1 MSKKKLTYSLNYRR
15 PKSEYKNSDE
25 LMICIRYY
33 HRCAKTNKTKIIK
46 KSTGIKCKLSDWNS
60 DWHKSSNRSPI
71 KDSDPNYKKKN
82 KLLKEKVKTFDINEL
97 LKNVKNDS
105 FSSYLNSK
113 LPKGDLDKK
122 WTTHKN
128 AINLVSPANKRN
140 IDIIVVGTGLAGG
153 SACATLAELGYN
165 VKAFCFQ
172 DSPRRAHSIAAQGG
186 INAAKNYQGDGDS
199 IYRLFYDTV
208 KGGDYRSREENVYRL
223 AEVSANI
230 IDQCVAQ
237 GVPFARDYGGLLDNR
252 SFGGV
257 LVSRTFYAK
266 GQTGQQLLLGA
277 YSAMNR
283 QIARGK
289 IKMYNRH
296 EMLDVVLVDGKARG
310 IITRN
315 LVNGEIERHSA
326 HAVVLATGGYG
337 NVFYLST
344 NAMGSNVTA
353 AWKAHKRGAYFANP
367 CFTQIHPTCIPVSG
381 DHQSK
386 LTLMSESLRNDGRIW
401 VPKNIEDVEGIRN
414 GNLKPTE
421 IKEED
426 RDYFLERRYPA
437 FGNLVPRDVASRA
450 AKERCDAGFGVNKTG
465 EAVYLDFASSIIRY
479 GKEQALVSGED
490 ENNNEVVK
498 KLGKEIIKRKY
509 GNLFQM
515 YEKIVDQNPYET
527 PMMIYPAVHYTMGG
541 IWVDYNLMTTIPG
554 LYAIGEANF
563 SDHGANR
570 LGASAL
576 MQGLADG
583 YFVLPYTIGDY
594 LSDEISTGPIANDS
608 EEFIIAEKE
617 AAKKLDK
624 LINNKGS
631 KSVDYFHKKLGKIM
645 WNKCGMARNKEELEL
660 AISEI
665 SQLRKQ
671 FWKEVKVPG
680 NQNEFNEELAK
691 AGRVADFLELGELF
705 AKDALEREESC
716 GGHFREEYQTKE
728 GEATRKKEFQFVSAW
743 EYVGEPRDAILHKE
757 KLEYKNIEVKERS
770 YK

>member
-1 MSKKKLTYSLNYRR
+1 MTKLNAQI
-15 PKSEYKNSDE
+15 PQ
-25 LMICIRYY
+25 
-33 HRCAKTNKTKIIK
+33 
-46 KSTGIKCKLSDWNS
+46 G
-60 DWHKSSNRSPI
+60 PI
-71 KDSDPNYKKKN
+71 AD
-82 KLLKEKVKTFDINEL
+82 
-97 LKNVKNDS
+97 
-105 FSSYLNSK
+105 
-113 LPKGDLDKK
+113 K
-122 WTTHKN
+122 WTNHKN
-128 AINLVSPANKRN
+128 NIRLVSPANKRL
-140 IDIIVVGTGLAGG
+140 IDVIVVGTGLAGG
-153 SACATLAELGYN
+153 SAAATLAELGYN

-199 IYRLFYDTV
+199 IHRLFYDTV
-208 KGGDYRSREENVYRL
+208 KGGDYRSREANVYRL
-223 AEVSANI
+223 AEVSTNI

-283 QIARGK
+283 QIGRGK
-289 IKMYNRH
+289 IKMYSRH
-296 EMLDVVLVDGKARG
+296 EMLDLVKVDGKARG

-315 LVNGEIERHSA
+315 LVTGEIERHAA
-326 HAVVLATGGYG
+326 HAVVIASGGYG
-337 NVFYLST
+337 NLFYLST

-353 AWKAHKRGAYFANP
+353 AWKIHKQGAYFANP

-401 VPKNIEDVEGIRN
+401 VPKKKEDAEAIREGR
-414 GNLKPTE
+414 LKPTDLA
-421 IKEED
+421 EED
-426 RDYFLERRYPA
+426 RDYYLERRYPA

-450 AKERCDAGFGVNKTG
+450 AKERCDEGYGVNKTG
-465 EAVYLDFASSIIRY
+465 EAVFLDFAAAIERY
-479 GKEQALVSGED
+479 GKEKAHVKGLD
-490 ENNNEVVK
+490 ENDNALIQ
-498 KLGKEIIKRKY
+498 KLGKQVIKAKY

-541 IWVDYNLMTTIPG
+541 VWVDYNLMTTIPG
-554 LYAIGEANF
+554 CFAIGEANF

-594 LSDEISTGPIANDS
+594 LSDDIRTGEISTDS
-608 EEFIIAEKE
+608 PEFEKAETDVRAQIDAFIK
-617 AAKKLDK
+617 
-624 LINNKGS
+624 NKGS
-631 KSVDYFHKKLGKIM
+631 KTVDYFHRKLGKII
-645 WNKCGMARNKEELEL
+645 WNKCGMSRNKKGLQE
-660 AISEI
+660 AIA
-665 SQLRKQ
+665 
-671 FWKEVKVPG
+671 EVKALREEFYKDVFVPG
-680 NQNEFNEELAK
+680 TADSFNEPLAK
-691 AGRVADFLELGELF
+691 ALRVADFLELGELF
-705 AKDALEREESC
+705 AKDALERTESC
-716 GGHFREEYQTKE
+716 GGHFREESQTPE
-728 GEATRKKEFQFVSAW
+728 GEALRDDKNYTFVSAW
-743 EYVGEPRDAILHKE
+743 EHKGEPSKAKLHKE
-757 KLEYKNIEVKERS
+757 ALEYENIELKTRS

>member
-1 MSKKKLTYSLNYRR
+1 MAKLDSKVPVGPL
-15 PKSEYKNSDE
+15 
-25 LMICIRYY
+25 
-33 HRCAKTNKTKIIK
+33 
-46 KSTGIKCKLSDWNS
+46 
-60 DWHKSSNRSPI
+60 
-71 KDSDPNYKKKN
+71 KD
-82 KLLKEKVKTFDINEL
+82 
-97 LKNVKNDS
+97 
-105 FSSYLNSK
+105 
-113 LPKGDLDKK
+113 K

-128 AINLVSPANKRN
+128 NINLVNPANKRN
-140 IDIIVVGTGLAGG
+140 IDVIVVGTGLAGG
-153 SACATLAELGYN
+153 SAAATLAELGYN

-199 IYRLFYDTV
+199 TYRLFYDTV
-208 KGGDYRSREENVYRL
+208 KGGDYRSREANVYRL

-283 QIARGK
+283 QIGRGK
-289 IKMYNRH
+289 IAMYNRH
-296 EMLDVVLVDGKARG
+296 EMLDVVIVDGKARG
-310 IITRN
+310 IIARN
-315 LVNGEIERHSA
+315 LVTGEIERHSA
-326 HAVVLATGGYG
+326 HAVVLGTGGYG
-337 NVFYLST
+337 NVFFLST

-367 CFTQIHPTCIPVSG
+367 CYTQIHPTCIPVSG

-401 VPKNIEDVEGIRN
+401 VPKKQEDAEAIRQ
-414 GNLKPTE
+414 GKLKPTQLA
-421 IKEED
+421 EED
-426 RDYFLERRYPA
+426 RDYYLERRYPA

-450 AKERCDAGFGVNKTG
+450 AKERCDAGFGVNATG
-465 EAVYLDFASSIIRY
+465 EAVYLDFASAIQRY
-479 GKEQALVSGED
+479 GKEQAHIKGLNEND
-490 ENNNEVVK
+490 ETLVK
-498 KLGKEIIKRKY
+498 KLGQEVVRSKY

-541 IWVDYNLMTTIPG
+541 IWVDYNLMTTVPG

-594 LSDEISTGPIANDS
+594 LSDDIRTGAIPTDS
-608 EEFIIAEKE
+608 KEFDEAEKAVKE
-617 AAKKLDK
+617 RLDFFV
-624 LINNKGS
+624 NNKGT
-631 KSVDYFHKKLGKIM
+631 KSVDYFHKRLGKVM
-645 WNKCGMARNKEELEL
+645 WNNVGMSRNEKGLKE
-660 AISEI
+660 AIEEI
-665 SQLRKQ
+665 KQ
-671 FWKEVKVPG
+671 IREEFWKDVRVPG
-680 NQNEFNEELAK
+680 GTDEFNEELAK

-705 AKDALEREESC
+705 AKDALHREESC
-716 GGHFREEYQTKE
+716 GGHFREESVELDGEQK
-728 GEATRKKEFQFVSAW
+728 GEAKRDDENYTYAAAW
-743 EYVGEPRDAILHKE
+743 EYKGEPSDAVLHKE
-757 KLEYKNIEVKERS
+757 ELEFKDIELKQRS

>member
-1 MSKKKLTYSLNYRR
+1 MSKKKLTYSLNYRK
-15 PKSEYKNSDE
+15 PKSEYNDSDE

-33 HRCAKTNKTKIIK
+33 HRCDKTHKTKVIK
-46 KSTGIKCKLSDWNS
+46 KSTGIKCKLQDWNS
-60 DWHKSSNRSPI
+60 DWHKTSLRSPI

-82 KLLKEKVKTFDINEL
+82 KILKDKVKTFNLDDL
-97 LKNVKNDS
+97 FSTVKNDS

-113 LPKGDLDKK
+113 LPIGPLDKK
-122 WTTHKN
+122 WTNHKN
-128 AINLVSPANKRN
+128 TIDLVSPANKRN
-140 IDIIVVGTGLAGG
+140 IDVIVVGTGLAGG

-165 VKAFCFQ
+165 VNAFCFQ

-199 IYRLFYDTV
+199 TYRLFYDTV

-289 IKMYNRH
+289 IQMFNRH

-315 LVNGEIERHSA
+315 LVNGKVERHSA

-401 VPKNIEDVEGIRN
+401 VPKNVEDVDKIRN
-414 GNLKPTE
+414 GTLKPTE
-421 IKEED
+421 INEEN

-465 EAVYLDFASSIIRY
+465 EAVYLDFASAITRY
-479 GKEQALVSGED
+479 GKEQALVTGKDDSND
-490 ENNNEVVK
+490 EIIQT
-498 KLGKEIIKRKY
+498 LGKEIIKKKY

-541 IWVDYNLMTTIPG
+541 VWVDYNLMTTVPG

-594 LSDEISTGPIANDS
+594 LSDDISTGPIANDT
-608 EEFIIAEKE
+608 EEFLAAENE
-617 AAKKLDK
+617 AKQKLEFFV
-624 LINNKGS
+624 NNKGS

-645 WNKCGMARNKEELEL
+645 WNKCGMARNKKDLES

-665 SQLRKQ
+665 SKLRKE
-671 FWKEVKVPG
+671 FWSEVKVPG
-680 NQNEFNEELAK
+680 DKNEFNEELAK

-743 EYVGEPRDAILHKE
+743 EYVGEPKNAILHKE
-757 KLEYKNIEVKERS
+757 KLEYQNIEVKERS

>member
-1 MSKKKLTYSLNYRR
+1 MALDSKIPQGPIADKWTN
-15 PKSEYKNSDE
+15 YKN
-25 LMICIRYY
+25 
-33 HRCAKTNKTKIIK
+33 H
-46 KSTGIKCKLSDWNS
+46 
-60 DWHKSSNRSPI
+60 
-71 KDSDPNYKKKN
+71 
-82 KLLKEKVKTFDINEL
+82 
-97 LKNVKNDS
+97 
-105 FSSYLNSK
+105 
-113 LPKGDLDKK
+113 
-122 WTTHKN
+122 
-128 AINLVSPANKRN
+128 INLVNPANKRL
-140 IDIIVVGTGLAGG
+140 IDVIVVGTGLAGG
-153 SACATLAELGYN
+153 SAAATLAELGYN

-199 IYRLFYDTV
+199 TYRLFYDTV
-208 KGGDYRSREENVYRL
+208 KGGDYRSREANVYRL

-237 GVPFARDYGGLLDNR
+237 GVPFAREYGGLLDNR

-257 LVSRTFYAK
+257 LVSRTFYAA

-283 QIARGK
+283 QIGRGK

-296 EMLDVVLVDGKARG
+296 EMLDVVIVDGKARG

-315 LVNGEIERHSA
+315 LITGEIERHSA
-326 HAVVLATGGYG
+326 HAVVLGTGGYG
-337 NVFYLST
+337 NVFFLST

-367 CFTQIHPTCIPVSG
+367 CYTQIHPTCIPVSG

-401 VPKNIEDVEGIRN
+401 VPKHMKDVEAIRA
-414 GNLKPTE
+414 GQLKPTQ
-421 IKEED
+421 IAEED
-426 RDYFLERRYPA
+426 RDYYLERRYPA

-450 AKERCDAGFGVNKTG
+450 AKERCDAGYGVNATG
-465 EAVYLDFASSIIRY
+465 EAVYLDFASAIQRY
-479 GKEQALVSGED
+479 GKEQAHIKGLD
-490 ENNNEVVK
+490 ENDAALVK
-498 KLGKEIIKRKY
+498 KLGQEVVRVKY

-541 IWVDYNLMTTIPG
+541 IWVDYNLMTTVPG

-594 LSDEISTGPIANDS
+594 LADDIRTGPISTDS
-608 EEFIIAEKE
+608 KEFEEAEKNVKDRI
-617 AAKKLDK
+617 AS
-624 LINNKGS
+624 LINNNGS
-631 KSVDYFHKKLGKIM
+631 HSVDYFHKKLGKIM
-645 WNKCGMARNKEELEL
+645 WNKVGMSRNEKGLKE
-660 AISEI
+660 AIEEI
-665 SQLRKQ
+665 STLRKE
-671 FWKEVKVPG
+671 FWADVKVPG
-680 NQNEFNEELAK
+680 TADEYNEELAK

-705 AKDALEREESC
+705 AKDALHRTESC
-716 GGHFREEYQTKE
+716 GGHFREESVEEDGPQK
-728 GEATRKKEFQFVSAW
+728 GEAKRDDENFTYVAAW
-743 EYVGEPRDAILHKE
+743 EYKGEPKDAVLHKE
-757 KLEYKNIEVKERS
+757 DLEFKDIELKQRS

>member
-1 MSKKKLTYSLNYRR
+1 MALDSKT
-15 PKSEYKNSDE
+15 PKGPIADKWTNYKNH
-25 LMICIRYY
+25 I
-33 HRCAKTNKTKIIK
+33 
-46 KSTGIKCKLSDWNS
+46 
-60 DWHKSSNRSPI
+60 
-71 KDSDPNYKKKN
+71 
-82 KLLKEKVKTFDINEL
+82 
-97 LKNVKNDS
+97 
-105 FSSYLNSK
+105 
-113 LPKGDLDKK
+113 DLV
-122 WTTHKN
+122 N
-128 AINLVSPANKRN
+128 PANKRN

-153 SACATLAELGYN
+153 SAAATLAELGYN

-199 IYRLFYDTV
+199 TYRLFYDTV
-208 KGGDYRSREENVYRL
+208 KGGDYRSREANVYRL

-257 LVSRTFYAK
+257 LVSRTFYAA

-283 QIARGK
+283 QIGRGK

-296 EMLDVVLVDGKARG
+296 EMLDVVKVDGKARG

-315 LVNGEIERHSA
+315 LITGEVERHSA
-326 HAVVLATGGYG
+326 HAVVLGTGGYG
-337 NVFYLST
+337 NVFFLST

-367 CFTQIHPTCIPVSG
+367 CYTQIHPTCIPVSG

-401 VPKNIEDVEGIRN
+401 VPKHMKDVEAIKAGT
-414 GNLKPTE
+414 LKPKDLAE
-421 IKEED
+421 AD
-426 RDYFLERRYPA
+426 RDYYLERRYPA

-450 AKERCDAGFGVNKTG
+450 AKERCDAGYGVNATG
-465 EAVYLDFASSIIRY
+465 EAVFLDFASAIQRY
-479 GKEQALVSGED
+479 GKETAHVKGLD
-490 ENNNEVVK
+490 ENDAALVK
-498 KLGKEIIKRKY
+498 KLGQEVVKNKY

-515 YEKIVDQNPYET
+515 YEKIVDQDPYNT

-541 IWVDYNLMTTIPG
+541 IWVDYNLMTTVPG
-554 LYAIGEANF
+554 LYCIGEANF

-594 LSDEISTGPIANDS
+594 LSDDIRTGTISTDS
-608 EEFIIAEKE
+608 KEFEEAEKE
-617 AAKKLDK
+617 VKEKLNFFVTNEGK
-624 LINNKGS
+624 H
-631 KSVDYFHKKLGKIM
+631 SVDYFHKKLGKIM
-645 WNKCGMARNKEELEL
+645 WNKVGMSRNAQGLTE
-660 AISEI
+660 AIAEI
-665 SQLRKQ
+665 KALREQ

-680 NQNEFNEELAK
+680 TNEEYNEELAK

-705 AKDALEREESC
+705 AKDALQREESC
-716 GGHFREEYQTKE
+716 GGHFREESVELDGEQK
-728 GEATRKKEFQFVSAW
+728 GEAKRNDKDFAYVSAW
-743 EYVGEPRDAILHKE
+743 EYKGEPSDAVLHKE
-757 KLEYKNIEVKERS
+757 ELEFKDIELKQRS